1 MSRVAREVFSIP
13 ASQST
18 SERAFSVGSYVCA
31 PRRGSLKP
39 EKIEELITIKLNQ
52 SLIKDYME
60 DFEVPMLTKPKDA
73 FVEYDMNPYAE
84 EVIESDS
91 EDDIEWLGAENPII
105 DLVD

>member
-1 MSRVAREVFSIP
+1 
-13 ASQST
+13 
-18 SERAFSVGSYVCA
+18 
-31 PRRGSLKP
+31 
-39 EKIEELITIKLNQ
+39 
-52 SLIKDYME
+52 ME